1 MSKIMLVGGGSGG
14 HLTPLISVAT
24 AIKQI
29 DPSTI
34 VIDVGQRGENL
45 SEVTNHQSIDEWY
58 SIYAGKFRRYHG
70 ESFVSHLLD
79 VKTLLLNIRD
89 LFRFLAGTV
98 QAYRLLGKVKPDSIM
113 LKGGFVCV
121 PVGLA
126 ARLRK
131 IPYLTHDSDAVPG
144 LANRL
149 TAKKA
154 VYNTTALPANLYP
167 YPEEKTMQVGIPIQP
182 EYSYVSDEDK
192 ANAKRNLGIEKDAPV
207 VLVAGGGLGAQNVN
221 NSILEASNELIKNVE
236 NIVIIHITGKKLHS
250 AVKTSY
256 ESILDTQQIK
266 QIMLLDFTTELYK
279 YSSSA
284 DLVVTRAGATSIA
297 EFAVQAK
304 PCIVIPNPV
313 LTGGQQLH
321 NAKVLADKEASYIL
335 DDNKAKQEL
344 AGVIQSLIKDKDA
357 LKKYGSNLHSLAQ
370 ENSAEKIAQ
379 LLINMSAGK

>member
-1 MSKIMLVGGGSGG
+1 MLVGGGSGG